1 MRTAFPHPVLGA
13 CLVLMWLLLT
23 RFSLGNLVLG
33 SAIAFV
39 ASYFMSRLQMPTVRL
54 RNWDKIIRL
63 ALIVGL
69 DIIRSNIAVARV
81 ILSQHDAPETRA
93 GFMEVQLRIR
103 DRHAVALLAII
114 LTATPGTAWVEFD
127 PVSGRLLLH
136 VLDLVD
142 PEEWQELIKNR
153 YEAMLLEIFE

>member
-1 MRTAFPHPVLGA
+1 MRSAFPHPVLAA

-23 RFSLGNLVLG
+23 RFSLGNLILG
-33 SAIAFV
+33 TGIAVV
-39 ASYFMSRLQMPTVRL
+39 ASYLMSHLQMPTVRL
-54 RNWDKIIRL
+54 RNWGKIIRL
-63 ALIVGL
+63 ALIVGV
-69 DIIRSNIAVARV
+69 DIIRSNIAVAKV
-81 ILSQHDAPETRA
+81 ILAGPNSPDTKA

-103 DRHAVALLAII
+103 DRHAIALLAII

-127 PVSGRLLLH
+127 PNSGRLMLH

-153 YEAMLLEIFE
+153 YEAMLMEIFE